1 MLKKRR
7 KIITII
13 LSIIYSTFI
22 IIGNSFMLTNSFK
35 WIEKHLFINF
45 VLYIVLMFIIYII
58 LNKIFTL
65 LDNKKTNII
74 KFDKIK
80 KLKLYDLFNRYTFL
94 FSLIFMIICWLPY
107 IISFYPAILSPDPS
121 FQIRQ
126 YFGIPNKYSDYS
138 VMIDPSVTITNHHP
152 VVHTLLLGTCV
163 KIGTILNNVNI
174 GLFIYSLI
182 QIIVLSS
189 TLAYTIKFLKD
200 NNIRSNYLI
209 LMLLVYSFIP
219 VFPFYSMSAVKD
231 VIFGSLII
239 HYIITL
245 YKLVKKD
252 DIKFQNIIKVICLLI
267 LIILFRN
274 NGIHT
279 IALSFPLLL
288 LIRKKWKYKLKI
300 LAIFIFI
307 IGFNFSYN
315 SIILPYFRITPTSVR
330 EKLSLPFQQTARYVK
345 EHNQDITE
353 EEKEIIDKVLEYE
366 TLAERYKP
374 EIADPVKNKYNKYAT
389 NEDLKKYFNVWFREL
404 KKHPKTYFEATINNT
419 YGYYYPLKTNWYIYC
434 NFDKRITEN
443 GFNYH
448 YNNLKLSRII
458 LSGFALVFPYIP
470 ILNIFVNI
478 GFNVWLL
485 IFMFSYLFYK
495 KKYKE
500 LIYLAPSFV
509 LVLVCIASP
518 VNTYFRYALPYVF
531 SLMLNFGL
539 FMKEGVFDEK

>member
-252 DIKFQNIIKVICLLI
+252 DIKFQNIISN
-267 LIILFRN
+267 LFIDTN
-274 NGIHT
+274 
-279 IALSFPLLL
+279 
-288 LIRKKWKYKLKI
+288 Y
-300 LAIFIFI
+300 FI
-307 IGFNFSYN
+307 
-315 SIILPYFRITPTSVR
+315 
-330 EKLSLPFQQTARYVK
+330 
-345 EHNQDITE
+345 
-353 EEKEIIDKVLEYE
+353 
-366 TLAERYKP
+366 
-374 EIADPVKNKYNKYAT
+374 
-389 NEDLKKYFNVWFREL
+389 
-404 KKHPKTYFEATINNT
+404 
-419 YGYYYPLKTNWYIYC
+419 
-434 NFDKRITEN
+434 
-443 GFNYH
+443 
-448 YNNLKLSRII
+448 
-458 LSGFALVFPYIP
+458 
-470 ILNIFVNI
+470 
-478 GFNVWLL
+478 
-485 IFMFSYLFYK
+485 
-495 KKYKE
+495 
-500 LIYLAPSFV
+500 
-509 LVLVCIASP
+509 
-518 VNTYFRYALPYVF
+518 
-531 SLMLNFGL
+531 
-539 FMKEGVFDEK
+539 